1 MPGIITYNES
11 MSEIF
16 NNIKQP
22 LNRLAITNDLSW
34 KYIKEN
40 LLLSQ
45 VNNKRY
51 QSLLALKNNK

>member
-1 MPGIITYNES
+1 

-16 NNIKQP
+16 NNIKKP

-51 QSLLALKNNK
+51 QSLLALKNSK